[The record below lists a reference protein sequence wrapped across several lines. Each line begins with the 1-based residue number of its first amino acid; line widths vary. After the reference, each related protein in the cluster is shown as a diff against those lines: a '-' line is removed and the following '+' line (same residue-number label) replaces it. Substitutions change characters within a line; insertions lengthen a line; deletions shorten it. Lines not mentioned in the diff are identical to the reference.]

1 MNDIK
6 TTYLSF
12 TEVCLQTGVT
22 AELVIEIIEQGIV
35 EPVGAT
41 PDDWRFSP
49 YMVTVT
55 NKALRLRRDLEV
67 DWAGIALAIEL
78 LEELDQ
84 LREHNR
90 CLQRRLSR
98 FVDQ

>member
-6 TTYLSF
+6 TTHLSF
-12 TEVCLQTGVT
+12 IEICLQTGVA
-22 AELVIEIIEQGIV
+22 AETVIEIIEQGIV
-35 EPVGAT
+35 EPVGST
-41 PDDWRFSP
+41 PEEWLFSP

-55 NKALRLRRDLEV
+55 KKALRLHQDLEV
-67 DWAGIALAIEL
+67 DWAGIALAIKL

-84 LREHNR
+84 LREQNR